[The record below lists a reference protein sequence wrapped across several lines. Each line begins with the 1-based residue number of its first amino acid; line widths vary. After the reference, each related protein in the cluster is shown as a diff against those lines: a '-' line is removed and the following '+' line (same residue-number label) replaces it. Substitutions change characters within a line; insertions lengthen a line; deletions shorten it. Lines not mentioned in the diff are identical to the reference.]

1 MRRALGLT
9 ALYITAL
16 ALSASCL
23 AQARQDLTVDA
34 AHVVGPHTQTPLNT
48 VGAGRANEGLRA
60 DWQAQ
65 LSMVQREIGFH
76 YIRFHGI
83 FHDDMGVYTED
94 SHGNPIYNFQYVD
107 GLYDAL
113 LARHIRPFVELS
125 FMPRALASGP
135 QTVFWW
141 GGNITPPKDMAKWN
155 ALIQAF
161 ITHLQ
166 SRYGADEVNHW
177 YFEVWNEPD
186 LPHKVFFTG
195 SKADYFNLYRNTAES
210 IRSVCP
216 HCRIGGPA
224 SAIADGWQKDWLN
237 FVAQNNV
244 PADFLS
250 AHTYGVTTADVAPAG
265 TAGTSLDPSPD
276 NIVGDVRG
284 SRDRIDHSATPNL
297 ELHYTEWSSSYT
309 PTDHIHDQYIEAAFI
324 LEKLRATSPLA
335 QSMSYWTFTDIFEE
349 GGPPTRPF
357 HGGFGLINL
366 QGIRKPAYFAYKFLA
381 QLGPTD
387 ISTTD
392 AEHSWATTEPNGAVQ
407 VLFWNYTPIVP
418 PAGSDDQLF
427 YNHEQPAQPAPST
440 QLTIDHVANG
450 AYQLNVY
457 RTGYEH
463 NDAYTAYLH
472 LGSPAN
478 LSPAQVEALNQVASG
493 APTETRTITITGNH
507 FNQTFPMHQNDTIL
521 ITLAPT
527 H

>member
-1 MRRALGLT
+1 MFRALIL
-9 ALYITAL
+9 LC
-16 ALSASCL
+16 LSASCL
-23 AQARQDLTVDA
+23 AQAPQDLTIDA
-34 AHVVGPHTQTPLNT
+34 AHIVGPHSQTILNT

-65 LSMVQREIGFH
+65 LSTVQREIGFH

-94 SHGNPIYNFQYVD
+94 AHGNPIYNFQYVD
-107 GLYDAL
+107 ALYDAL

-125 FMPRALASGP
+125 FMPAALASGP

-141 GGNITPPKDMAKWN
+141 KGNITPPKDMAKWN

-166 SRYGADEVNHW
+166 SRYGVDEVNHW

-186 LPHKVFFTG
+186 LHGFFTG
-195 SKADYFNLYRNTAES
+195 SQSDYFSLYKNTAES

-216 HCRIGGPA
+216 PCRVGGPA
-224 SAIADGWQKDWLN
+224 TASSWEEDWLN
-237 FVAQNNV
+237 FIGKNHV

-250 AHTYGVTTADVAPAG
+250 THTYGVTRSDPAPAG
-265 TAGTSLDPSPD
+265 TDGTSLDPSP
-276 NIVGDVRG
+276 NSITGRVRH
-284 SRDRIDHSATPNL
+284 SRELIDHSATPHL
-297 ELHYTEWSSSYT
+297 ELHYTEWNSSYT
-309 PTDHIHDQYIEAAFI
+309 GGDPILDQYIQAPYI

-335 QSMSYWTFTDIFEE
+335 QSMSFWTFTDIFEE

-392 AEHSWATTEPNGAVQ
+392 TEHSWATTKPNGAVQ

-418 PAGSDDQLF
+418 PTGSDDQLF

-440 QLTIDHVANG
+440 NLTIDHVANG

-457 RTGYEH
+457 RTGYQH
-463 NDAYTAYLH
+463 NDAFTAYLH
-472 LGSPAN
+472 MGSPAN
-478 LSPAQVEALNQVASG
+478 LSPAQVEALNQIANG
-493 APTETRTITITGNH
+493 APTETRTLTITNHH
-507 FNQTFPMHQNDTIL
+507 FNQTFPMHQNDTVL
-521 ITLAPT
+521 VTLNPT